1 MRQTWLS
8 WIWGL
13 MLILLASCGDGDDPV
28 GPGPDEPD
36 QPDAGPAKRTV
47 LIYFVADNNR
57 LERYARVDLEEAKE
71 GLLASSVEGT
81 HLLAY
86 CDFGDGDARLIEL
99 IKEGD
104 GVSEE
109 VIREYG
115 ERNSVG
121 VEETREVF
129 SEVFANPAYEAES
142 YALVYWSHADGWI
155 PYPVPS
161 TRWIGQDCG
170 EGDNRMNL
178 SDFIATLEGMPHLDF
193 IYFDACFMQSIE
205 VAYALRDYADYY
217 LASPTETPGTGA
229 PYERILSAM
238 LTEGASVEMAGIYYQ
253 TYKTYYNGTDHG
265 GYTTEDWTAGASI
278 CVLATAELESLAS
291 LTAQLLPEDA
301 LEVADLRSLSFN
313 YDKRSKNSSAYVGYY
328 DWDDMMQALLDEADY
343 ATWKQAFDA
352 SVAYWATTPMNYS
365 SSAGMFS
372 MEGTS
377 GVSHYIPQSLTSPAA
392 DAYRATEWYEA
403 AGLSRLGW

>member
-1 MRQTWLS
+1 MRSVFS
-8 WIWGL
+8 WWMCALFIVFF
-13 MLILLASCGDGDDPV
+13 ASCGEGDEPV
-28 GPGPDEPD
+28 GPVAPDKPAEP
-36 QPDAGPAKRTV
+36 ARRTV
-47 LIYFVADNNR
+47 LLYFAADNN
-57 LERYARVDLEEAKE
+57 LAPYAKTDLEEAKA
-71 GLLASSVEGT
+71 GLLASSVEGI
-81 HLLAY
+81 HLLVY
-86 CDFGDGDARLIEL
+86 CDFGGDARLIEL
-99 IKEGD
+99 VKEGD
-104 GVSEE
+104 AVSEK

-121 VEETREVF
+121 VDETREVF
-129 SEVFANPAYEAES
+129 SDAFTHPDYEAES
-142 YALVYWSHADGWI
+142 YALVYWSHGDGWI

-161 TRWIGQDCG
+161 TRWIGQDKG
-170 EGDNRMNL
+170 EGDKRMNL
-178 SDFIATLEGMPHLDF
+178 SDFISTLEGMPHLDF

-238 LTEGASVEMAGIYYQ
+238 LTEGAVLDIADIYYR
-253 TYKTYYNGTDHG
+253 TYNTYYTGEIVQGNPCN
-265 GYTTEDWTAGASI
+265 TTETWNLGASI
-278 CVLATAELESLAS
+278 CVLSTAELESLAS

-313 YDKRSKNSSAYVGYY
+313 YDKRSKNSSVYVGYY

-377 GVSHYIPQSLTSPAA
+377 GISHYIPQSLTSDAA
-392 DAYRATEWYEA
+392 AAYRDTEWYEA
-403 AGLSRLGW
+403 AGLAKLGW

>member
-1 MRQTWLS
+1 MIKGSLLP
-8 WIWGL
+8 WIWVL
-13 MLILLASCGDGDDPV
+13 FLVFLASCGKEDNPM
-28 GPGPDEPD
+28 
-36 QPDAGPAKRTV
+36 QPDKPSEPARRTV
-47 LIYFVADNNR
+47 LLYFAADNN
-57 LERYARVDLEEAKE
+57 LAPYAKTDLEEAKA
-71 GLLASSVEGT
+71 GLLASSVEDV

-86 CDFGDGDARLIEL
+86 CDFGGSDARLVEL
-99 IKEGD
+99 VKQD
-104 GVSEE
+104 GAVSEE
-109 VIREYG
+109 IVREYG
-115 ERNSVG
+115 KRNSVG
-121 VEETREVF
+121 VDETREVF
-129 SEVFANPAYEAES
+129 SDVFTHPDYEAES

-155 PYPVPS
+155 PYPVPD
-161 TRWIGQDCG
+161 TRWIGQDKG
-170 EGDNRMNL
+170 EGDKRMNL
-178 SDFIATLEGMPHLDF
+178 SDFISTLEGMPHFDF

-238 LTEGASVEMAGIYYQ
+238 LTEGASVEMADIYYQ
-253 TYKTYYNGTDHG
+253 TYETYYNGTVHG